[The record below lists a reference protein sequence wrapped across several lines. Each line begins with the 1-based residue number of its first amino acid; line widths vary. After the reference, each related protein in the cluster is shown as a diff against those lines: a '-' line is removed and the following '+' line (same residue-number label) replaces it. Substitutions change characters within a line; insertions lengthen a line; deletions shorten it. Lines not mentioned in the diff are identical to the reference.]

1 MSKFISKCKDLFGAN
16 VDMAIFMAIV
26 MNENKF

>member
-1 MSKFISKCKDLFGAN
+1 MSKFISKCKKLFDLNAEVAF
-16 VDMAIFMAIV
+16 FMAAV